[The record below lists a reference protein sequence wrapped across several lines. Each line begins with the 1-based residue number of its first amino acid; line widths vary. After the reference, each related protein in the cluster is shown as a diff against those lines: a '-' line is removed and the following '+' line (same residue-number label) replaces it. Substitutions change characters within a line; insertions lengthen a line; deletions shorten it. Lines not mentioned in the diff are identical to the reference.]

1 MEPTDLLVP
10 LVLFTV
16 ETMFRSFGTFWRHQ
30 QQSTLSRASSR
41 RWASYTWYVFCVLS
55 MICAID
61 RSRCAIV
68 RQKVPK
74 LLNMVST
81 LPDRIRIAR
90 SVIDGSKGFALT
102 TDIAEL

>member
-1 MEPTDLLVP
+1 
-10 LVLFTV
+10 
-16 ETMFRSFGTFWRHQ
+16 
-30 QQSTLSRASSR
+30 
-41 RWASYTWYVFCVLS
+41 

-81 LPDRIRIAR
+81 LPDRIRRIAR
-90 SVIDGSKGFALT
+90 SVIHGSKGFALT
-102 TDIAEL
+102 TDIAAL